1 MKCNKCGFENESSN
15 IFCTN
20 CGNELIDAS
29 QEADAIVRRIL
40 RKCSNCG
47 INNPSSNSFCVN
59 CGTRLNTNRSFEEI
73 KLVRKDHHKAQSKK
87 FVNASLREKKKKKP
101 KVKTA
106 VFGKKPKGLRT
117 IGIYTLVV
125 IGFLLIVVVVDSLFN
140 KSAKKENK
148 LVEEFSNN
156 PAIELRVR
164 EIASKF
170 ICSCGTCGEKS
181 LEVCSCDRAIEER
194 KVIRDYLEKAKTEE
208 EIVKAV
214 ANTYGWLKSQ
224 YASAYKVEQSR
235 TWSPTPTIDSV
246 NQNSFSTL
254 NLNRK
259 ALFSDRYAIYSAFN
273 CPCGQCS
280 KDELKD
286 CDCRHSNGALE
297 VKNFIDNKI
306 QENKFTTSEIIDLV
320 NKKYGGLKL

>member
-1 MKCNKCGFENESSN
+1 MKCNKCEFENESSPGGMHSQN
-15 IFCTN
+15 KFCTN
-20 CGNELIDAS
+20 CGNELTDTFR
-29 QEADAIVRRIL
+29 EAESIE
-40 RKCSNCG
+40 CSNCG
-47 INNPSSNSFCVN
+47 FNNLSSNSFCVN
-59 CGTRLNTNRSFEEI
+59 CGTRLNTNRSFEET
-73 KLVRKDHHKAQSKK
+73 KLVEKDHRKAQSKK
-87 FVNASLREKKKKKP
+87 FAKASLRQKKKP
-101 KVKTA
+101 KVKTD
-106 VFGKKPKGLRT
+106 VFRKESKGLRT

-140 KSAKKENK
+140 KSDKKGNK

-170 ICSCGTCGEKS
+170 ICSCGTCGEQS

-235 TWSPTPTIDSV
+235 TWSPISTINSV
-246 NQNSFSTL
+246 NQDSIPTV
-254 NLNRK
+254 NLSRK
-259 ALFSDRYAIYSAFN
+259 TSFSDRYTIYSAFN
-273 CPCGQCS
+273 CPCGQCG

-286 CDCRHSNGALE
+286 CDCSHPNGALE
-297 VKNFIDNKI
+297 VKKFIDEKI
-306 QENKFTTSEIIDLV
+306 QENKFTLNEIIDLV